1 MSSAMRQRQ
10 DDLESMLRIAPV
22 VAVVVI
28 EHLHDAVPLARALVA
43 GGIRAI
49 EITLRTP
56 AALDAIRAVAAEVED
71 AIAGAGTVLTAADL
85 RAAEDAG
92 AKFAVSPGTSPALLA
107 AMEKSTLPFLPG
119 SASAS
124 EALALF
130 ERGYRLQK
138 FFPAEPAGGVG
149 YLRALGGPLPEV
161 GFCPTGGVRAANA
174 AQYLALPNVVCVGG
188 SWLSPADL
196 VLTRNWPAI
205 TALAREAASLPKH
218 WSRSG

>member
-1 MSSAMRQRQ
+1 MSAAMQLRQ
-10 DDLESMLRIAPV
+10 DTLESMLRIAPV

-28 EHLHDAVPLARALVA
+28 ERRHDAVPLARALVA

-56 AALDAIRAVAAEVED
+56 VALDAIRAIAAEVEG
-71 AIAGAGTVLTAADL
+71 AVAGAGTVLRAADL

-92 AKFAVSPGTSPALLA
+92 AKFAVSPGVSPALLA
-107 AMEKSTLPFLPG
+107 AAQESSLPFLPG

-138 FFPAEPAGGVG
+138 FFPAEPAGGSD
-149 YLRALGGPLPEV
+149 YLRALGGPLPGI
-161 GFCPTGGVRAANA
+161 GFCPTGGIRAANA
-174 AQYLALPNVVCVGG
+174 AKYLALPNVVCVGG
-188 SWLSPADL
+188 SWLSPSELVGAAD
-196 VLTRNWPAI
+196 WAAI
-205 TALAREAASLPKH
+205 TALARAAAA
-218 WSRSG
+218 WSRR